1 MCDFINTVLRHF
13 TCMVACKRVLLLC
26 MFVLTCFFFY
36 FLLVWLCKFHSIGP
50 EIKSYTV
57 PSLSFF
63 IFKLDSSVCDISLFS
78 TLVYYLTGSLNF
90 ASELAFKARV
100 E

>member
-1 MCDFINTVLRHF
+1 MHGSMQKGFVVVYVCFN
-13 TCMVACKRVLLLC
+13 
-26 MFVLTCFFFY
+26 MFFFFY